1 MTLTFRD
8 IMTADASELD
18 DAAAAFRRMGK
29 RFGELHTDYDTRVR
43 GQVSNSS
50 WSGLAKVSYD
60 GVARVSSGQFGAAK
74 RQAQNIATLLTKAY
88 DDLADRK
95 RTLGRRV
102 KAAEKDKMSVDGD
115 GRVTLDTTKL
125 NEGERVAR
133 GHDHTYAEALDEE
146 VAKWQAR
153 IDAAVEAVN
162 DTDAAIKKTLIA
174 AVKPPDGRA
183 AGAHGFNPD
192 KVEYT
197 PPGTRQDLDRIL
209 RDYQVDPDPGGVVE
223 YPRNWILHAGA
234 GLLGMNE
241 SVTAREADMLD
252 GLGLNGLEGFK
263 DVQGKAFDTAD
274 DRFAPEIRNGA
285 PNKNDNHNDAF
296 RHTYWNALMTKK
308 YGAEWTEK
316 YATTHETRPGNQPE
330 REAMDLYNNEIGRRI
345 AQDNPDASDE
355 ELADLVEKAVRKGD
369 TVVVDHG
376 GGRLAFSDQISSR
389 ETGEPKLQPPERQ
402 QPNKSSDVGG
412 GSAVGD
418 DSGS

>member
-8 IMTADASELD
+8 IMNADATELE

-29 RFGELHTDYDTRVR
+29 RFGELRTDYDARVR
-43 GQVSNSS
+43 GQVSRSS
-50 WSGLAKVSYD
+50 WAGLAEVSYD
-60 GVARVSSGQFGAAK
+60 EVARISSGQFSDAK
-74 RQAQNIATLLTKAY
+74 RQAQNIATLLMKAY

-102 KAAEKDKMSVDGD
+102 KAAEEDRKIVDGD

-125 NEGERVAR
+125 NEGERLAR
-133 GHDHTYAEALDEE
+133 GPDHTYAEALDEE

-153 IDAAVEAVN
+153 IDTAVEAVN
-162 DTDAAIKKTLIA
+162 DTDTTIKKTLIA
-174 AVKPPDGRA
+174 AVEPPGSRA

-209 RDYQVDPDPGGVVE
+209 RDYQVDPDPGGLVE

-234 GLLGMNE
+234 LVLDMNE
-241 SVTAREADMLD
+241 SVTAQEADILD
-252 GLGLNGLEGFK
+252 GLGLNGLKDFK

-274 DRFAPEIRNGA
+274 DRFAPEIRNGK
-285 PNKNDNHNDAF
+285 PDLNDNHNDAF
-296 RHTYWNALMTKK
+296 HHTYWNALMTKK
-308 YGAEWTEK
+308 YGAQWTEK
-316 YATTHETRPGNQPE
+316 YATTHEARPGNHPE
-330 REAMDLYNNEIGRRI
+330 REAMDLYNNELGRRI
-345 AQDNPDASDE
+345 AQDHPDASEE
-355 ELADLVEKAVRKGD
+355 ELADLVEKAVRDGD

-376 GGRLAFSDQISSR
+376 GGRLTFSDRISSPD
-389 ETGEPKLQPPERQ
+389 TGEPKLRPPEGG
-402 QPNKSSDVGG
+402 QPDKSSSLGG
-412 GSAVGD
+412 GSAVGE